1 MRIVIIGG
9 TGHVGTYLVPRL
21 VGAGHEVICVSRG
34 ERDPYHPHPAW
45 HDVERVIIDRE
56 SAEHHNLFGPQIQ
69 AFRADVVIDM
79 ICFTQKSAEH
89 LVNALRDKVQ
99 HLLVCGT
106 IWIHGRSV
114 QVPTREKDNR
124 NPFGDYGINK
134 HQLTDYLL
142 QEARLNRFPVT
153 VLHPGHIIGPGW
165 IPLNPIGNCNPNVF
179 TRLVLGEELALP
191 TLGMETLHH
200 VHADDVAQ
208 AFEKALDHWNTV
220 IGEDFHVV
228 SEAALTLRGYAEA
241 VASWFEKEVRLKEQA
256 GDEWKA
262 DLSEEEV
269 RISWDH
275 LLHSPNCCIQKARHC
290 MGYHPRYS
298 SLQAIYEAVQWLI
311 EHKVIS
317 LFTIED

>member
-1 MRIVIIGG
+1 MRIVVIGG

-21 VGAGHEVICVSRG
+21 VSAGHEVICVSRG
-34 ERDPYHPHPAW
+34 ERDPYQPHPAW
-45 HDVERVIIDRE
+45 HEVERVIIDRE

-69 AFRADVVIDM
+69 AFNTDVVIDM

-114 QVPTREKDNR
+114 EVPTPEEHNR

-134 HQLTDYLL
+134 CQLTDYLL
-142 QEARLNRFPVT
+142 GEARLNRFPVT
-153 VLHPGHIIGPGW
+153 VLHPGHIVGPGW
-165 IPLNPIGNCNPNVF
+165 VPVNPLGNLNPQVF
-179 TRLVLGEELALP
+179 AKLILGEEVALP

-208 AFEKALDHWNTV
+208 AFEKALYHWNAAV
-220 IGEDFHVV
+220 GEDFHVV
-228 SEAALTLRGYAEA
+228 SETALTLRGYAEA
-241 VASWFEKEVRLKEQA
+241 VASWFGKDVNLKEQA
-256 GDEWKA
+256 GDDWKA
-262 DLSEEEV
+262 DLSDEDV
-269 RISWDH
+269 RMTWDH
-275 LLHSPNCCIQKARHC
+275 ILRSPNCSIEKARRHL
-290 MGYHPRYS
+290 GYQPRYS
-298 SLQAIYEAVQWLI
+298 SLEAIYEAVQWLI

-317 LFTIED
+317 LLTVEG